1 MKLLYSFLLSFLLV
15 SCSLMQPKSVRNAN
29 LLNEKE
35 ITTITQLIGKEKIAK
50 DVCEKF
56 YQQYKN
62 NLFGNI
68 AKRKQKHI
76 DIWKNILAKQNISV
90 DENDAVAETENL
102 KNQFISE
109 GIDEISALK
118 TALKI
123 EELNLNDIYT
133 VRRNSSKSAI
143 REAANGV
150 ECGTKNHLFVFY
162 RALKE
167 KHENY
172 THQYISGKKFN
183 NIVNGAVASC
193 GLQYD

>member
-50 DVCEKF
+50 DVYENF

-183 NIVNGAVASC
+183 NIVNGSVTSC

>member
-35 ITTITQLIGKEKIAK
+35 ITAITQLIGKEKIAK
-50 DVCEKF
+50 DVYENF

-133 VRRNSSKSAI
+133 VRRTSSKSAI

-183 NIVNGAVASC
+183 NIVNGSVTSC

>member
-15 SCSLMQPKSVRNAN
+15 SCSLMKPKSVRNAN

-50 DVCEKF
+50 DVYENF

-183 NIVNGAVASC
+183 NIVNGAVTSC

>member
-15 SCSLMQPKSVRNAN
+15 SCSLMQPKSLRNAN

-50 DVCEKF
+50 DVYENF

-76 DIWKNILAKQNISV
+76 DFWKNILAKQNISV

-118 TALKI
+118 IALKI

-183 NIVNGAVASC
+183 NIVSGAVTSC

>member
-1 MKLLYSFLLSFLLV
+1 MKLLYNFLLSFLLI
-15 SCSLMQPKSVRNAN
+15 SCSLMQPKTVRNAN

-50 DVCEKF
+50 DVYENF

-90 DENDAVAETENL
+90 DENDAVTETENL

-109 GIDEISALK
+109 GIDEISALR

-133 VRRNSSKSAI
+133 VRRTSSKSAI

-172 THQYISGKKFN
+172 SHQYISGKKFN
-183 NIVNGAVASC
+183 NIVNGAVTSC

>member
-50 DVCEKF
+50 NVYENF

-62 NLFGNI
+62 NLFGNN

-183 NIVNGAVASC
+183 NIVNGSVTSC

>member
-1 MKLLYSFLLSFLLV
+1 
-15 SCSLMQPKSVRNAN
+15 MQPKSVRNAN

-50 DVCEKF
+50 DIYGNF

-150 ECGTKNHLFVFY
+150 ECGTKNHLFFFY

-183 NIVNGAVASC
+183 NIVNGAVTSC

>member
-35 ITTITQLIGKEKIAK
+35 ITAITQLIGKEKIAK
-50 DVCEKF
+50 DVYENF

-90 DENDAVAETENL
+90 DENDAVAEPENL

-118 TALKI
+118 IALKI

-183 NIVNGAVASC
+183 NIVNGAVTSC

>member
-35 ITTITQLIGKEKIAK
+35 ITAITQLIGKEKIAK
-50 DVCEKF
+50 DIYGNF

-133 VRRNSSKSAI
+133 VRRNSSKSAV

-150 ECGTKNHLFVFY
+150 ECGIKNHLFVFY

-167 KHENY
+167 KHGNY

-183 NIVNGAVASC
+183 NIVNGAVTSC

>member
-1 MKLLYSFLLSFLLV
+1 MKLLYSFLLSFLLI

-35 ITTITQLIGKEKIAK
+35 IITITQLIGKEKIAK
-50 DVCEKF
+50 DVYENF

-68 AKRKQKHI
+68 TKRKQKHI

-109 GIDEISALK
+109 GIDEISALR

-133 VRRNSSKSAI
+133 VRRTSSKSAI

-183 NIVNGAVASC
+183 NIVNGAVTSC

>member
-15 SCSLMQPKSVRNAN
+15 SCSLMQPKSVRKAN

-35 ITTITQLIGKEKIAK
+35 ITAITQLIGKEKIAK
-50 DVCEKF
+50 DIYGNF

-133 VRRNSSKSAI
+133 LRRNSSKSAI

-183 NIVNGAVASC
+183 NIVNGAVTSC

>member
-15 SCSLMQPKSVRNAN
+15 SCSLMQPKSLRNAN

-35 ITTITQLIGKEKIAK
+35 ITAITQLIGKEKIAK
-50 DVCEKF
+50 DIYGNF

-133 VRRNSSKSAI
+133 VRRNSSKSAV

-150 ECGTKNHLFVFY
+150 ECGIKNHLFVFY

-167 KHENY
+167 KHGNY

-183 NIVNGAVASC
+183 NIVNGAVTSC

>member
-15 SCSLMQPKSVRNAN
+15 SCSLMKPKSVRNAN

-50 DVCEKF
+50 DVYENF

-133 VRRNSSKSAI
+133 VRRTSSKSAV

-150 ECGTKNHLFVFY
+150 ECGIKNHLFVFY

-167 KHENY
+167 KHGNY

-183 NIVNGAVASC
+183 NIVNGAVTSC

>member
-15 SCSLMQPKSVRNAN
+15 SCSLMQPKSLRNAN

-35 ITTITQLIGKEKIAK
+35 ITTITQHIGKEKIAK
-50 DVCEKF
+50 DVYENF

-183 NIVNGAVASC
+183 NIVNGAVTSC

>member
-15 SCSLMQPKSVRNAN
+15 SYSLMQPKSLRNAN

-50 DVCEKF
+50 DVYENF

-109 GIDEISALK
+109 GIDEISALR

-183 NIVNGAVASC
+183 NIVNGAVTSC

>member
-1 MKLLYSFLLSFLLV
+1 MKLLYSFLLSFLLI

-35 ITTITQLIGKEKIAK
+35 ITAITQLIGKEKIAK
-50 DVCEKF
+50 DVYENF

-183 NIVNGAVASC
+183 NIVNGAVTSC

>member
-1 MKLLYSFLLSFLLV
+1 MKLLYSFLLSFLLI
-15 SCSLMQPKSVRNAN
+15 SCSLMQSKSVRNAN

-50 DVCEKF
+50 DVYENF

-133 VRRNSSKSAI
+133 VRRTSSKSAI

-183 NIVNGAVASC
+183 NIVNGAVTSC

>member
-15 SCSLMQPKSVRNAN
+15 SCSLMQPKSLRNAN

-35 ITTITQLIGKEKIAK
+35 ITAITQLIGKEKIAK
-50 DVCEKF
+50 DIYGNF

-133 VRRNSSKSAI
+133 VRRNSSKSAV

-167 KHENY
+167 KHGNY

-183 NIVNGAVASC
+183 NIVNGAVTSC

>member
-1 MKLLYSFLLSFLLV
+1 MKLLYSFLLSFLLI
-15 SCSLMQPKSVRNAN
+15 SCSLMQPKTVRNAN

-35 ITTITQLIGKEKIAK
+35 ITAITQLIGKEKIAK
-50 DVCEKF
+50 DVYENF

-150 ECGTKNHLFVFY
+150 ECGIKNHLFVFY

-167 KHENY
+167 KHGNY

-183 NIVNGAVASC
+183 NIVNGAVTSC

>member
-35 ITTITQLIGKEKIAK
+35 ITAITQLIGKEKIAK
-50 DVCEKF
+50 EVYENF

-90 DENDAVAETENL
+90 DENDAVAEPENL

-118 TALKI
+118 IALKI

-183 NIVNGAVASC
+183 NIVNGAVTSC

>member
-35 ITTITQLIGKEKIAK
+35 ITAITQLIGKEKIAK
-50 DVCEKF
+50 DIYGNF

-68 AKRKQKHI
+68 TKRKQKHI

-133 VRRNSSKSAI
+133 VRRNSSKSAV

-167 KHENY
+167 KHGNY

-183 NIVNGAVASC
+183 NIVNGAVTSC

>member
-1 MKLLYSFLLSFLLV
+1 MKLLYSFLLSFLLI

-35 ITTITQLIGKEKIAK
+35 ITAITQLIGKEKIAK
-50 DVCEKF
+50 DIYGNF

-133 VRRNSSKSAI
+133 VRRNSSKSAV

-150 ECGTKNHLFVFY
+150 ECGIKNHLFVFY

-167 KHENY
+167 KHGNY

-183 NIVNGAVASC
+183 NIVNGAVTSC

>member
-35 ITTITQLIGKEKIAK
+35 ITAITQLIGKEKIAK
-50 DVCEKF
+50 DIYGNF

-102 KNQFISE
+102 KNQFIFE
-109 GIDEISALK
+109 GIDEISALR

-133 VRRNSSKSAI
+133 VRRNSSKFAI
-143 REAANGV
+143 REAANGI

-172 THQYISGKKFN
+172 NHQYISGKKFN
-183 NIVNGAVASC
+183 NIVNGAVTSC

>member
-1 MKLLYSFLLSFLLV
+1 MKLLYSFLLSFLLI

-35 ITTITQLIGKEKIAK
+35 ITAITQLIGKEKIAK
-50 DVCEKF
+50 DVYENF

-109 GIDEISALK
+109 GIDEISALR

-183 NIVNGAVASC
+183 NIVNGAVTSC